1 MPISAISS
9 MFSKTLQTGAG
20 ALQTGFGLL
29 GMHKNQKALDALS
42 NPMYT
47 PSRAIADYYSAAKS
61 RYDAGPY
68 QSNFYQQAEKNANR
82 GVATGINAL
91 LDRRSSGNVAGLV
104 QGEED
109 QLQKAGV
116 QAEAMQSRNLAQ
128 LGQAAGAKAGDER
141 FAFDINQMAP
151 FERKYGELSQRLQ
164 NSRALFNSGV
174 SNLFGGLTGGGGQ
187 GLGGIMSLPGA
198 FKGTSGLAGTN
209 NGYNQPNS
217 YGTGGPEIL

>member
-1 MPISAISS
+1 MPVSAISS

-20 ALQTGFGLL
+20 ALQTGLGLF

-61 RYDAGPY
+61 RYDAGAYNSNYY
-68 QSNFYQQAEKNANR
+68 QNAEKTINR
-82 GVATGINAL
+82 GLGTGVNAL

-104 QGEED
+104 QGAED

-116 QAEAMQSRNLAQ
+116 QAEAIQSRNLSQ

-141 FAFDINQMAP
+141 YAFGINQEAP
-151 FERKYGELSQRLQ
+151 FERRYGELSQRLQ

-174 SNLFGGLTGGGGQ
+174 SNLFSGLTGGGGQ
-187 GLGGIMSLPGA
+187 GLGGIMNLPGA
-198 FKGTSGLAGTN
+198 MKGTAGLSGATN
-209 NGYNQPNS
+209 SFTPSYSNGQFND
-217 YGTGGPEIL
+217 

>member
-1 MPISAISS
+1 

-20 ALQTGFGLL
+20 TLQTGLGLL

-47 PSRAIADYYSAAKS
+47 PNKAISDYYSAAKS

-68 QSNFYQQAEKNANR
+68 NSNYYQQAEKNAGR
-82 GVATGINAL
+82 GLATGINAL
-91 LDRRSSGNVAGLV
+91 MDRRSAGNIAGLV
-104 QGEED
+104 QGNED

-116 QAEAMQSRNLAQ
+116 QAEAMQSRNLGQ
-128 LGQAAGAKAGDER
+128 LGQAAGAKAGDDR
-141 FAFDINQMAP
+141 YAFDINQMMP

-187 GLGGIMSLPGA
+187 GLGGIMNLPGA
-198 FKGTSGLAGTN
+198 QKGMGGGQGLGS
-209 NGYNQPNS
+209 QPSYSNS
-217 YGTGGPEIL
+217 QFND